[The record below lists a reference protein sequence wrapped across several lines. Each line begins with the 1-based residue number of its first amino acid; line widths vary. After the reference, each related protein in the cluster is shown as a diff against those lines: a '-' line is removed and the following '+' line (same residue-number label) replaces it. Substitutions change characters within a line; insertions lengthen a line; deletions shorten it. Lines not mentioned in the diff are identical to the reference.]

1 VAKSASPRNQRAKD
15 SERQRRAE
23 EARALEYQRSV
34 RRRRI
39 LGVSVIVVVIAAV
52 FGAVA
57 LATGEKSTK
66 TAATTTTLPTI
77 EPTTTVFTGNPGP
90 PASLPTVAPGATI
103 TGDTPCP
110 NADGSSPRT
119 TMFEKAPPVCIDLT
133 KGYDAVIATTKG
145 NMKIRLEGSIS
156 PQSVNNFIVLA
167 RYHYYDGL
175 PITRI
180 VNRGWAE
187 IGEPRSADGK
197 TGPGY
202 RIPGEAPTGG
212 SLPSPLIVATLPD
225 ATGTAGG
232 AFLFGIADQAPGM
245 PKEATQVGLIMDSRI
260 DQSDTGDINKTVQQE
275 INKAGTQSGAPA
287 EVITITG
294 ITVAPEGN

>member
-1 VAKSASPRNQRAKD
+1 VAKSASPRNQRVKD
-15 SERQRRAE
+15 SERQRLAE
-23 EARALEYQRSV
+23 EARARAYERAV
-34 RRRRI
+34 RRRRMI
-39 LGVSVIVVVIAAV
+39 GIGVVVVVVAAV
-52 FGAVA
+52 FGAIA
-57 LATGEKSTK
+57 LATGEKSAK
-66 TAATTTTLPTI
+66 TAATTTLPTV

-90 PASLPTVAPGATI
+90 PASLPTVPPGASI

-110 NADGSSPRT
+110 KADGSSPRT
-119 TMFEKAPPVCIDLT
+119 TTFEKAPPVCIDLT

-145 NMKIRLEGSIS
+145 NMKIRLEGTIS

-187 IGEPRSADGK
+187 VADPRSPDGK
-197 TGPGY
+197 SGPGY
-202 RIPGEAPTGG
+202 RIAGEAPKQG
-212 SLPSPLIVATLPD
+212 SIPSPLIVATVPD

-232 AFLFGIADQAPGM
+232 AFLFGIADQAAGM
-245 PKEATQVGLIMDSRI
+245 PKEATQIGQIMDSRI
-260 DQSDTGDINKTVQQE
+260 DQSEGGDLNKTVQQE

-287 EVITITG
+287 EVITITS
-294 ITVAPEGN
+294 ITVSPEGN